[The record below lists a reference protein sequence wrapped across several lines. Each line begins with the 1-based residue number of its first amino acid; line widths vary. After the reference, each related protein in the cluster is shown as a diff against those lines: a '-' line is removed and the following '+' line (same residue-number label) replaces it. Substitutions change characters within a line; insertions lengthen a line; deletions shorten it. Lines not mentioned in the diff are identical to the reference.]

1 MRIRNPTRV
10 HIRDKKIR
18 QMYSLQCTLYSVQ
31 STAHM
36 HRKFQT
42 QREWPKEKIRKLQH
56 TYKKNMYLDK
66 EEGQRVGSL
75 L

>member
-1 MRIRNPTRV
+1 
-10 HIRDKKIR
+10 
-18 QMYSLQCTLYSVQ
+18 
-31 STAHM
+31 M

-56 TYKKNMYLDK
+56 TYKNMYLDK

-75 L
+75 LKNFSENSTTPVPRHNRTIIYSKV